1 MRDTAKGEY
10 ATQAVLHLSLQYPD
24 VVTIHEVAERHHI
37 PLKYLEQILLELK
50 RGGILESRRGVRGG
64 YTLARAPEEISVGA
78 VLRVVDGAFAESSCV
93 HNEAMGGVCVEGES
107 CGLKQI
113 WKDVQGAVEKILFAT
128 SFDEVRRRTLSG
140 GARRT
145 GTARLGS
152 WANDIGGAV
161 PPPPLP
167 HHPTCGSASGG
178 SEGYAEPS

>member
-1 MRDTAKGEY
+1 MRVTAKGEY
-10 ATQAVLHLSLQYPD
+10 ATQAVLHLSLQYPE
-24 VVTIHEVAERHHI
+24 VVTIHEIAERHHI

-128 SFDEVRRRTLSG
+128 SFGDVRKRTLN
-140 GARRT
+140 GAGRRAE
-145 GTARLGS
+145 TARLES
-152 WANDIGGAV
+152 
-161 PPPPLP
+161 
-167 HHPTCGSASGG
+167 
-178 SEGYAEPS
+178 

>member
-1 MRDTAKGEY
+1 MRVTAKGEY

-24 VVTIHEVAERHHI
+24 VVTIHEIAQRHHI

-64 YTLARAPEEISVGA
+64 YTLARTPREISVGA

-93 HNEAMGGVCVEGES
+93 HNESLGGVCVEGDS

-128 SFDEVRRRTLSG
+128 TFEEIRRRTLG
-140 GARRT
+140 GETKQAE
-145 GTARLGS
+145 TARF
-152 WANDIGGAV
+152 
-161 PPPPLP
+161 
-167 HHPTCGSASGG
+167 
-178 SEGYAEPS
+178 EG